1 MSAGRVPLTRARLVL
16 AWERGWPLLWP
27 AAGWAGLCLA
37 LFLTDAL
44 PSLPDGLHLAVL
56 ILLALVWLGLL
67 IRGGRRFRWPDRAAA
82 RHRIETASG
91 LSHRPLAALEDRLS
105 GGDLLSR
112 ALWQA
117 HIDRIRQT
125 LGTLRTGWP
134 QAGLMPHDPY
144 GLRAP
149 VLLVLLV
156 AALSAGSDAPKHL
169 LRAVT
174 PFAAGPAARP
184 VLDAWINPPAYTGL
198 APIFLSDA
206 TPQPVRVPVGSRLTA
221 QLSGA
226 QRLAELHLDEGRQPF
241 QTQEPG
247 HARLEHVV
255 TGGSRLMVS
264 VGGAML
270 AQWAIA
276 VIPDEPP
283 TAAFAAPPTISQRK
297 HLRFAVRAEDDYGLQ
312 SVIVTIRRPDAAT
325 DGALAAEPI
334 RLPQPLIVG
343 RRLAEGGGFQDLT
356 AHIWAGLPVQAQVT
370 ALDGAGQDGVSAW
383 LDLTLPERSFRH
395 PVARALITV
404 RKQMI
409 LAPDEIDRHRAGLG
423 EIATRPQLY
432 HHDTGLF
439 LALIVARA
447 RLDSLPPRAAA
458 AEVEQM
464 LWAMA
469 VKLKEGELGQREAE
483 LRAAEQAVRDAIA
496 NNADAAEIQRRMDEM
511 QAALDRY
518 LQSMVEQALNRPAQP
533 RQERFASGNQR
544 TISRDQL
551 QQMLDQARDLAR
563 MGQQEQAQALLD
575 QLRQILE
582 NLAMAPPEEGGEED
596 DAPADNTTQ
605 QALQNLQGLA
615 DRQRQLMDQGGT
627 RRPVPGQAGQQEQL
641 RRDLGEIMRQLGED
655 GSIPQALG
663 QAERAMNRA
672 GEALRDGQGLAAQSA
687 QREALEQMR
696 EGARELIRRLTEG
709 QGQGRNGGMAG
720 RNGTQPQ
727 RGDRDPLG
735 RDAGSGRNSDASVD
749 IPANNQLQR
758 ARDIFDELRR
768 RAADPDRPALEREY
782 LDRLL
787 RPF

>member
-1 MSAGRVPLTRARLVL
+1 METGRVPLTRARLVL

-44 PSLPDGLHLAVL
+44 PGLPDWLHLTVL

-67 IRGGRRFRWPDRAAA
+67 IWGGRRFRWPNTSAA
-82 RHRIETASG
+82 RQRIEQASG
-91 LSHRPLAALEDRLS
+91 LTHRPLAALEDRLS
-105 GGDLLSR
+105 GGDIVSR

-117 HIDRIRQT
+117 HVDRIRRQ
-125 LGTLRTGWP
+125 LGALRTGWP
-134 QAGLMPHDPY
+134 RAGLMPHDRY

-149 VLLVLLV
+149 VLLLLLV
-156 AALSAGSDAPKHL
+156 TGIGAGSDAPNHL
-169 LRAVT
+169 LRALT
-174 PFAAGPAARP
+174 PFSSGPAQRP

-198 APIFLSDA
+198 APIFLTDT
-206 TPQPVRVPVGSRLTA
+206 TPQPVRVPVGSRFTA

-226 QRLAELHLDEGRQPF
+226 QRLAELHLDDGRQPF
-241 QTQEPG
+241 QSLESG
-247 HARLEHVV
+247 HARLDRTIT
-255 TGGSRLMVS
+255 TGRSLIIS
-264 VGGAML
+264 VGGAAL
-270 AQWAIA
+270 ARWAIQ
-276 VIPDEPP
+276 VIPDDAP
-283 TAAFAAPPTISQRK
+283 TAAFTAPPTISQRK
-297 HLRFAVRAEDDYGLQ
+297 HIRFALRAEDDYGLQ
-312 SVIVTIRRPDAAT
+312 SVIVTLRRPDAAT
-325 DGALAAEPI
+325 DGALAADPI
-334 RLPQPLIVG
+334 RLPQPITIG
-343 RRLAEGGGFQDLT
+343 RRVAEGGLYHDLT

-370 ALDGAGQDGVSAW
+370 ALDGAGQDGVSDW

-395 PVARALITV
+395 PVARALIAL

-409 LAPDEIDRHRAGLG
+409 LSPDEIDRHRAGLG

-439 LALIVARA
+439 LTLIVARA
-447 RLDSLPPRAAA
+447 RLDSLPARAAA
-458 AEVEQM
+458 AEVEPL

-469 VKLKEGELGQREAE
+469 VKLEEGELGQREAE
-483 LRAAEQAVRDAIA
+483 LRAAEQALREAIA

-518 LQSMVEQALNRPAQP
+518 LQAMVEQALNRLAQP
-533 RQERFASGNQR
+533 RSERFTSGNQR

-582 NLAMAPPEEGGEED
+582 NLAMAPPEEGEEGD
-596 DAPADNTTQ
+596 DVQADDGTR
-605 QALQNLQGLA
+605 QALQNLQALA
-615 DRQRQLMDQGGT
+615 DRQRQLMDQGGS
-627 RRPVPGQAGQQEQL
+627 RRPSPGQSGQQEQL
-641 RRDLGEIMRQLGED
+641 RRDLGEIMRQLGEN

-696 EGARELIRRLTEG
+696 DGARELIRRLTEG
-709 QGQGRNGGMAG
+709 QGQGSSGGMAG
-720 RNGTQPQ
+720 RNGNQQ
-727 RGDRDPLG
+727 RGERDPLG
-735 RDAGSGRNSDASVD
+735 RDAGTGRNSDASVD

-768 RAADPDRPALEREY
+768 RAADPDRPAIEREY